1 MGAWGRALGLGNFF
15 LFNDGALE
23 NFPFL
28 VSTLQGEA
36 AYLAAQLA
44 SLFVNTVW
52 LISAYTDFPYMH
64 ELIDIA
70 PEARERFSC
79 K

>member
-1 MGAWGRALGLGNFF
+1 MGTGVGVGEIF

-23 NFPFL
+23 NFPL
-28 VSTLQGEA
+28 VVSTLQGEA

-52 LISAYTDFPYMH
+52 LTSAYTDFPYMH
-64 ELIDIA
+64 GLIDIA
-70 PEARERFSC
+70 PEAREWSSC